1 MARIACFFATSGHS
15 GVDRIAE
22 NLLPALAKR
31 GHEVDLLKVGG
42 HGPHLPSAGRQGVR
56 VIELGCA
63 HAYTSLPAVAAYLR
77 RRRPDV
83 LLADKDRVNRV
94 ALLARA
100 LAGSRTRLILSSGT
114 TLSVDLAHRGPFE
127 RNLQRLS
134 MGKLYRFAH
143 RVIVPCQGVKE
154 DLVAYTGLASEH
166 IEVVP
171 PPVIP
176 ASTLAHRL
184 PPPDHPWFRD
194 GGPPVVLGAGELCY
208 RKDFETLLKA
218 FALVGGQRPL
228 RLIILGRGRQLRRLE
243 GLAWSLGIRD
253 RIDFPGFVRD
263 PYRYMAH
270 AALFTLT
277 SRWEGLGFVLIEALA
292 LGTPSVAADCPSG
305 PREIL
310 RHGRYGRLVPV
321 GDHRA
326 LAEAIRLTLAAPLPR
341 EALKEAARP
350 YTIERATQA
359 YLSAMGLA

>member
-15 GVDRIAE
+15 GVDRIAGH
-22 NLLPALAKR
+22 LLPALARR
-31 GHEVDLLKVGG
+31 GHEVDLLKVEG
-42 HGPHLPSAGRQGVR
+42 HGPRLSERARAWVQV
-56 VIELGCA
+56 VALGCA
-63 HAYTSLPAVAAYLR
+63 HTYTSLPAVVAYLR

-100 LAGSRTRLILSSGT
+100 LAGVKTRLVLSSGT
-114 TLSVDLAHRGPFE
+114 TLSVDLAHRGPWE
-127 RNLQRLS
+127 RRLQRLS

-143 RVIVPCQGVKE
+143 KVIVPCRGVKE

-171 PPVIP
+171 PPVVP
-176 ASTLAHRL
+176 EALLERRP

-194 GGPPVVLGAGELCY
+194 GGPPVVLGVGELCY

-218 FALVGGQRPL
+218 FALASGKRPL
-228 RLIILGRGRQLRRLE
+228 RLVILGRGRRLRRLE
-243 GLAWSLGIRD
+243 GLALSLGIRD
-253 RIDFPGFVRD
+253 RVDFPGFVPD
-263 PYRYMAH
+263 PYPYMAH
-270 AALFTLT
+270 AALFALT

-292 LGTPSVAADCPSG
+292 LGTPAVAADCPSG
-305 PREIL
+305 PGEIL
-310 RHGRYGRLVPV
+310 QQGRYGRLVPV

-326 LAEAIRLTLAAPLPR
+326 LAEAILLTLAAPPPR
-341 EALKEAARP
+341 AHLREAARP

-359 YLSAMGLA
+359 YLTAMGLA